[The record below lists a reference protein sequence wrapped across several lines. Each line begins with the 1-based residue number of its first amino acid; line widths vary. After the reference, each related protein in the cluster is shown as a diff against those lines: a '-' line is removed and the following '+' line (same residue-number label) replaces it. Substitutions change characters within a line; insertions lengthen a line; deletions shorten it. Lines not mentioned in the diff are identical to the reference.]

1 MRATGCWL
9 LVLGVNLVAGC
20 GLVRLYPPVAFV
32 ERTAPIYPDAR
43 PPNCKLRVLNAPPSE
58 PYEIFAQVVSYG
70 GSAEM
75 AEKMQALIKANA
87 CEVGA
92 DAIVLLPMQGG
103 THINTDDVYPD
114 WVLEQS
120 ERLPHWTDKRYAVSQ
135 RAVAL
140 VFKREAAAEPK
151 KPGL

>member
-1 MRATGCWL
+1 
-9 LVLGVNLVAGC
+9 
-20 GLVRLYPPVAFV
+20 LVRLYPPVAFV